1 MQSYSSCLP
10 PFLLLQGV
18 KQRWINRK
26 YDVMDA
32 CSAPGNKTI
41 QLAEYLG
48 SNGRVFAFEK
58 NIKRYELLQNTLS
71 KYHAS
76 NVKPKNQ
83 DFLQVTPCSKY
94 KKVKFIMLDPS
105 CSGSGMLTNF
115 ARDSH
120 QKEQH

>member
-18 KQRWINRK
+18 KQKWINRK

-58 NIKRYELLQNTLS
+58 NIKRYELLQNTLI

-120 QKEQH
+120 QKEHQ